1 LAKKNTNRLI
11 ISDSIVSS
19 CRAFV
24 DQDIDIAFAWAI
36 KVIEQAVGKHLTD
49 NESAYLEEVLKKK
62 RAKDRRKKNK

>member
-1 LAKKNTNRLI
+1 
-11 ISDSIVSS
+11 
-19 CRAFV
+19 V